1 MPKKME
7 SYQMIKFKRPVLL
20 LAVLPV
26 AVLPV
31 RAFGAGEN
39 PPVPVRAVSVAAS
52 GPGEVRHYYGAVQG
66 SRRVNLSFRVP
77 GPLVEFPVEMGT
89 RVKKGQLL
97 GRIDPRDYRTRLAE
111 ARSQMSQASAR
122 YTQAQ
127 SNYRRYEEL
136 YRKKV
141 ISQAQHDQFRTALD
155 VARSALRTAEAGVSA
170 AQNALADTE
179 LRAPFSGVIVAR
191 LVENFQDVQAK
202 QPVVSLQNLE
212 NVEIVVRVPE
222 EDIANLAVTQS
233 GMGAR
238 DVSAAA
244 GLALR
249 VTLDA
254 LPGREFTAK
263 FKEIGA
269 QSDPRT
275 RTYPGTV
282 VMPQPENARI
292 LPGMTV
298 LVTATLPAQGA
309 PAENGFAVPLVS
321 LCGGA
326 NGEKYVWKCFDNGT
340 VQKISVTPGEFRGEQ
355 ILVAGGLVSGDQIVS
370 EGARG
375 LNEDSHVRI
384 VE

>member
-1 MPKKME
+1 MTK
-7 SYQMIKFKRPVLL
+7 IKRPFLFPVSIAAALF
-20 LAVLPV
+20 LAC
-26 AVLPV
+26 
-31 RAFGAGEN
+31 AGCAETTA
-39 PPVPVRAVSVAAS
+39 PVPVRAVRVAAS

-77 GPLVEFPVEMGT
+77 GPLVEFPVEMGA

-111 ARSQMSQASAR
+111 ARSQMSQAGAR
-122 YTQAQ
+122 YNQAQ

-141 ISQAQHDQFRTALD
+141 VSQAQHDQFKTALD

-191 LVENFQDVQAK
+191 HVENYQDVQAK

-222 EDIANLAVTQS
+222 EDIANLAVMPN
-233 GMGAR
+233 GMSAQ

-249 VTLDA
+249 VTIDA
-254 LPGREFTAK
+254 LPGREFTAT
-263 FKEIGA
+263 FKEIGT

-275 RTYPGTV
+275 RTYPATV

-298 LVTATLPAQGA
+298 LVTALLPAQAASG
-309 PAENGFAVPLVS
+309 ENGLTVPLES
-321 LCGGA
+321 LCGDVTG
-326 NGEKYVWKCFDNGT
+326 GKFVWKCLEDGA
-340 VQKISVTPGEFRGEQ
+340 VRKIPVTPGEFRGES
-355 ILVAGGLVSGDQIVS
+355 ILVTGELSPGDLIVS

-375 LNEDSHVRI
+375 LNEQSHVHVI
-384 VE
+384 E

>member
-1 MPKKME
+1 MK
-7 SYQMIKFKRPVLL
+7 IKRLFFSLLTLVLFM
-20 LAVLPV
+20 LP
-26 AVLPV
+26 AC
-31 RAFGAGEN
+31 ACFAGAKA
-39 PPVPVRAVSVAAS
+39 PVPVRVVRAEAS

-77 GPLVEFPVEMGT
+77 GPLVEFPVEMGA

-122 YTQAQ
+122 HSQAL
-127 SNYRRYEEL
+127 SNFRRYEEL
-136 YRKKV
+136 YRKQA
-141 ISQAQHDQFRTALD
+141 ISQAQYDQFRTALD

-179 LRAPFSGVIVAR
+179 LRAPFAGVIVAR
-191 LVENFQDVQAK
+191 LVENYQDVQAK

-233 GMGAR
+233 GMSAQK
-238 DVSAAA
+238 VSAAV

-249 VTLDA
+249 VTIDA
-254 LPGREFTAK
+254 LPGREFTAS
-263 FKEIGA
+263 FKEIGT

-275 RTYPGTV
+275 HTYPGTV

-298 LVTATLPAQGA
+298 LVTATLPAQT
-309 PAENGFAVPLVS
+309 PTAENGFAVPLEA
-321 LCGGA
+321 LCG
-326 NGEKYVWKCFDNGT
+326 NVRGEKYVWKCLEGGA
-340 VQKISVTPGEFRGEQ
+340 VQKIPVNAGEFRGAA
-355 ILVAGGLVSGDQIVS
+355 ILVSGALSLGDLIVG
-370 EGARG
+370 EGARN
-375 LNEDSHVRI
+375 LNEDSLVRVI
-384 VE
+384 E

>member
-1 MPKKME
+1 MTK
-7 SYQMIKFKRPVLL
+7 IKHIILF
-20 LAVLPV
+20 LAV
-26 AVLPV
+26 A
-31 RAFGAGEN
+31 AFAAWPACASGTGTKA
-39 PPVPVRAVSVAAS
+39 PVPVRAVPVASS
-52 GPGEVRHYYGAVQG
+52 GSGEVRHYYGVVQG

-77 GPLVEFPVEMGT
+77 GPLVEFPVEMGA

-191 LVENFQDVQAK
+191 LVENYQDVQAK

-233 GMGAR
+233 GMSAQK
-238 DVSAAA
+238 VSAAV

-254 LPGREFTAK
+254 LPGREFKAS
-263 FKEIGA
+263 FKEIGT

-298 LVTATLPAQGA
+298 LVTATLPAQTA
-309 PAENGFAVPLVS
+309 TAENGFAVPLES
-321 LCGGA
+321 LCG
-326 NGEKYVWKCFDNGT
+326 NVSGEQYVWKYLEGGA
-340 VQKISVTPGEFRGEQ
+340 VQKVAVTPGEFRGEL
-355 ILVAGGLVSGDQIVS
+355 ILVTGALASGDMIVC
-370 EGARG
+370 EGARN
-375 LNEDSHVRI
+375 LNEDSRVRI
-384 VE
+384 IE